1 MPAADEG
8 EHRPLLSGARPQADR
23 EGRQPHPNLAS
34 RNLGHPAHKLPERK
48 GVMFKAI
55 FYVSLGVFG
64 CLMVQ
69 GLGDHEV
76 RLNHIEDWMKK
87 QKAKE
92 KS

>member
-1 MPAADEG
+1 
-8 EHRPLLSGARPQADR
+8 
-23 EGRQPHPNLAS
+23 
-34 RNLGHPAHKLPERK
+34 
-48 GVMFKAI
+48 MFKAI